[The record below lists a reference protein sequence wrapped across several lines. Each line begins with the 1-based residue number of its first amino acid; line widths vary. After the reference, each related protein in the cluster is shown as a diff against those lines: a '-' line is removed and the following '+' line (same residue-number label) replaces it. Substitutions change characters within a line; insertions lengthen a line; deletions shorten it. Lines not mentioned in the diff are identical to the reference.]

1 VADSDVGEPRDSAL
15 GEVLGWTCPLEEIT
29 RKRPKAMEAAGV
41 HLPPMVMLTSCVF
54 ADYQRPPVAGDGG
67 GVGAGGR
74 HVALDVGIF

>member
-1 VADSDVGEPRDSAL
+1 MDMSL
-15 GEVLGWTCPLEEIT
+15 GRNNQKETQGDGGCWCPF
-29 RKRPKAMEAAGV
+29 
-41 HLPPMVMLTSCVF
+41 PPMVMLTSCVF